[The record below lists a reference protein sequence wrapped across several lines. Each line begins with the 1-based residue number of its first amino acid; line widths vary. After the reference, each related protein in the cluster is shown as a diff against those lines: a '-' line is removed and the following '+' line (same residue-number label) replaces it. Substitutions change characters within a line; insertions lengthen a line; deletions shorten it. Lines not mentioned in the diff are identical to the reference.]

1 MPSIPREVELFTR
14 SNEDICI
21 IISKEEV
28 GNRPNEQ
35 SVG

>member
-1 MPSIPREVELFTR
+1 MPSILREVELF
-14 SNEDICI
+14 SNEDVC

-35 SVG
+35 GAG

>member
-1 MPSIPREVELFTR
+1 MPSIPREVELF
-14 SNEDICI
+14 SNENIC

-35 SVG
+35 ALGVG